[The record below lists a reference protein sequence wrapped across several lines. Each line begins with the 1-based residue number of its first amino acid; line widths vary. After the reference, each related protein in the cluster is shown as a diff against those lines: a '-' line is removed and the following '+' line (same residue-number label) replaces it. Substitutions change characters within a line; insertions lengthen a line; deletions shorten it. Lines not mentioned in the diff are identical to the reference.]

1 MSLRAWLLKSDYLYL
16 RVELVGLEEPK
27 AGAGVWRGGGGY
39 TKQSNCFR
47 FLGAQVV

>member
-27 AGAGVWRGGGGY
+27 AGAGVWRGGD
-39 TKQSNCFR
+39 TQNNLIALDFWVR
-47 FLGAQVV
+47 R

>member
-27 AGAGVWRGGGGY
+27 AGAGVWRGVGD
-39 TKQSNCFR
+39 TQNNLIALDFWVR
-47 FLGAQVV
+47 R